1 MQYSPRRL
9 ARRRS
14 NRVIP
19 ATLLSMATLLAA
31 VPALLAQEGGEAAAT
46 ESGHS
51 PLELILHGGPL
62 IITVWLMIVA
72 ASVIMVTFIIQ
83 NFLSLRK
90 VKLAPP
96 ELVQTL
102 RSTMADG
109 NYQETW
115 EVCEANP
122 CYLSNVLKVG
132 LERLGRGKDSAENAL
147 LAAAAYESQN
157 LKSRNAYLSVI
168 GVVSP
173 MIGLLGTVIGMMKAF
188 ATLGAEGTSNPRALS
203 AAIGEVLMAT
213 AAGLFIAIPAFI
225 FYYVFRNLAQDAI
238 VYTDDIVT
246 EMMEDIPFS
255 ELDGVRVGNQY
266 AAGQA

>member
-1 MQYSPRRL
+1 MQYSPRL
-9 ARRRS
+9 TRRQTP
-14 NRVIP
+14 VIS
-19 ATLLSMATLLAA
+19 TLLSLAGLLASA
-31 VPALLAQEGGEAAAT
+31 PFVLAQEAAPAA
-46 ESGHS
+46 EEKGHS
-51 PLELILHGGPL
+51 LIDSIIHGGPML
-62 IITVWLMIVA
+62 ILVWIMIIA
-72 ASVIMVTFIIQ
+72 CSVIMVTFIVQ

-90 VKLAPP
+90 TKLAPP

-147 LAAAAYESQN
+147 LSAAAYQSQN

-188 ATLGAEGTSNPRALS
+188 ETLGSKGMSDPRALS
-203 AAIGEVLMAT
+203 AAIGEVLTAT

-225 FYYVFRNLAQDAI
+225 FYYVFRNITTDAL
-238 VYTDDIVT
+238 VYSDDIIS
-246 EMMEDIPFS
+246 EMVEDIPFAD
-255 ELDGVRVGNQY
+255 LDGVHVGTT
-266 AAGQA
+266 AA